1 MNILVGI
8 ENIDSMA
15 SMEIIRVSAPALAP
29 ALLKAKP
36 LRSCASAPAP
46 SLALLKAKPLRSCAS
61 DRVRVRLIKRK
72 NSSNLLYILCVHFI
86 RLTYSGPSL

>member
-29 ALLKAKP
+29 ALLSSKP
-36 LRSCASAPAP
+36 LRSCASAPALAP
-46 SLALLKAKPLRSCAS
+46 ALLSSKPLRS
-61 DRVRVRLIKRK
+61 
-72 NSSNLLYILCVHFI
+72 Y
-86 RLTYSGPSL
+86 